1 LYKNSVAERSDDFI
15 KIKSGNLELELDE
28 ATSEAPFPNQPPL
41 ARVVGTS
48 AALRRRSPSRITAGI
63 NNKPP
68 ARANA
73 TPNEVT
79 RPISTSGAKLE
90 VISAPNPTI
99 VVRFD

>member
-1 LYKNSVAERSDDFI
+1 MGHSQ
-15 KIKSGNLELELDE
+15 
-28 ATSEAPFPNQPPL
+28 SEAPIEALIPQSIR
-41 ARVVGTS
+41 AGTAVG
-48 AALRRRSPSRITAGI
+48 AYVALRRRSPSRMTAGI

-68 ARANA
+68 ANANA
-73 TPNEVT
+73 TPNAVT

>member
-1 LYKNSVAERSDDFI
+1 MGNDPDKNSVAERSDDFI
-15 KIKSGNLELELDE
+15 KIRSDSLSEAMISKSILARIGRWHVRRCMTPFSQQNDSGNH
-28 ATSEAPFPNQPPL
+28 
-41 ARVVGTS
+41 
-48 AALRRRSPSRITAGI
+48 
-63 NNKPP
+63 NKPP
-68 ARANA
+68 ASANA